1 MIKMNMYIQGGIGVP
16 RTIHSGI
23 RLGFNSSGTISNT
36 MISRVH
42 NTKPGCSSCGKV
54 K

>member
-1 MIKMNMYIQGGIGVP
+1 MVKMYIQGGLTSNVSRNVYPGL
-16 RTIHSGI
+16 
-23 RLGFNSSGTISNT
+23 RLGFNSYGTISNN

>member
-1 MIKMNMYIQGGIGVP
+1 MYIQGGGGNVS
-16 RTIHSGI
+16 RTIPSSL